1 MLCQCGTR
9 CSNDPSSPRALYVA
23 RVKWRGTD
31 GPGGR
36 LRRVANVASEAPVPL
51 QSVSL
56 QYWFNGP
63 DGVAQFETA
72 APNDLFQLKCSDAT
86 TGECGGPARRP
97 PLPLRWWERLPAGRG
112 GGVLER
118 RGSRLEAGKLE
129 HVRVPKESRA
139 ASRTHDPA
147 IRSESACRKS
157 ATASESE
164 TESACDCMQ

>member
-9 CSNDPSSPRALYVA
+9 CSNDPLSPRALYVA
-23 RVKWRGTD
+23 GVKWRGTD
-31 GPGGR
+31 GPGPP
-36 LRRVANVASEAPVPL
+36 RRVANVASAAPVPL

-97 PLPLRWWERLPAGRG
+97 PLPLRWWERLPAGGRG
-112 GGVLER
+112 GGVLSGED
-118 RGSRLEAGKLE
+118 LAWKPAIWNTC
-129 HVRVPKESRA
+129 VPKGIEGCQQ
-139 ASRTHDPA
+139 DP
-147 IRSESACRKS
+147 RSSN
-157 ATASESE
+157 
-164 TESACDCMQ
+164 QI

>member
-9 CSNDPSSPRALYVA
+9 CSNDPLSPRALYVA
-23 RVKWRGTD
+23 GVKWRGTD
-31 GPGGR
+31 GPGPP
-36 LRRVANVASEAPVPL
+36 RRVANVASAAPVPL

-97 PLPLRWWERLPAGRG
+97 PLPLRWWERLPAGGRG
-112 GGVLER
+112 GG
-118 RGSRLEAGKLE
+118 GS
-129 HVRVPKESRA
+129 
-139 ASRTHDPA
+139 
-147 IRSESACRKS
+147 
-157 ATASESE
+157 
-164 TESACDCMQ
+164 